1 MTQATHCNPTA
12 SELRILSNKND
23 YYVFH
28 YLYLVKTPHT
38 LSGHSTIL
46 YLKKLYRSVL
56 LLAPLQAHF
65 SEFKTAKI
73 FLVHCQCNGIKMSN
87 AYNNK
92 VKPNNIASFW
102 N

>member
-46 YLKKLYRSVL
+46 YKKIVSQRTV
-56 LLAPLQAHF
+56 
-65 SEFKTAKI
+65 
-73 FLVHCQCNGIKMSN
+73 
-87 AYNNK
+87 
-92 VKPNNIASFW
+92 ASSSTGTL
-102 N
+102 